1 MTVDSQGA
9 AMHAVAEMCKAIS
22 ALPEGVVFNTK
33 LIACELLSNAMKYGG
48 GSAEFRYT
56 VTGRSVRLAVRCAI
70 PFDPPVSNRMP
81 DPAAESGRGLFLVD
95 ALSETREYNEEEGIV
110 VTVGE

>member
-48 GSAEFRYT
+48 IPLYRHGAKRAAR
-56 VTGRSVRLAVRCAI
+56 GAVRDSIRSARFEQDAR
-70 PFDPPVSNRMP
+70 PG
-81 DPAAESGRGLFLVD
+81 SGERAG
-95 ALSETREYNEEEGIV
+95 V
-110 VTVGE
+110 VPRRRPLRDKRIQ